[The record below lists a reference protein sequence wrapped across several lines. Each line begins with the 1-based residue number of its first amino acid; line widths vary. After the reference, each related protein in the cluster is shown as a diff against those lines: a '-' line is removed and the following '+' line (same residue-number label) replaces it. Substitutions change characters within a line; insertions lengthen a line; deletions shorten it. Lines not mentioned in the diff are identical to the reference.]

1 MKDPVSRE
9 PANRASLFAF
19 AILVTLIMS
28 FYNRQL
34 QVILQMY
41 LSGNLS
47 PFSEVYL
54 YLKFT
59 VSGQFVST
67 VCAFH
72 GYAFG
77 GSCFSIVLCTNMA
90 AVTSAENHLYITVFL
105 PRNQIAKRTIEI
117 EL

>member
-19 AILVTLIMS
+19 ANLATLIMS

-59 VSGQFVST
+59 VCGQFVST

-77 GSCFSIVLCTNMA
+77 GVLFNIILKC
-90 AVTSAENHLYITVFL
+90 
-105 PRNQIAKRTIEI
+105 IANLGI
-117 EL
+117 LHNAML

>member
-1 MKDPVSRE
+1 MTDPVSRE
-9 PANRASLFAF
+9 PAIRASLFAF
-19 AILVTLIMS
+19 TNLVTLIMS

-47 PFSEVYL
+47 PFSEIYL

-59 VSGQFVST
+59 VSGKFLLT

-72 GYAFG
+72 GYVFGSVLFHIKAAFVDNKL
-77 GSCFSIVLCTNMA
+77 I
-90 AVTSAENHLYITVFL
+90 
-105 PRNQIAKRTIEI
+105 PRT
-117 EL
+117 

>member
-19 AILVTLIMS
+19 ANLVTLIMS

-59 VSGQFVST
+59 VSGQFLST

-77 GSCFSIVLCTNMA
+77 GVLSKSSFGVPSVLLDNILF
-90 AVTSAENHLYITVFL
+90 EL
-105 PRNQIAKRTIEI
+105 IAFW
-117 EL
+117 L

>member
-1 MKDPVSRE
+1 MKDPVPRE

-19 AILVTLIMS
+19 ANLVKIMS
-28 FYNRQL
+28 FYSRQL

-47 PFSEVYL
+47 AFSEVYL

-59 VSGQFVST
+59 VSGQFVLT

-77 GSCFSIVLCTNMA
+77 GVPNCS
-90 AVTSAENHLYITVFL
+90 
-105 PRNQIAKRTIEI
+105 
-117 EL
+117 

>member
-19 AILVTLIMS
+19 ANLVTLIMS

-34 QVILQMY
+34 QVILQVY

-47 PFSEVYL
+47 PFPEVYL
-54 YLKFT
+54 SLKFT
-59 VSGQFVST
+59 VSGQFVLA

-77 GSCFSIVLCTNMA
+77 VVLFIFRLDQF
-90 AVTSAENHLYITVFL
+90 HTVNIIFHSQFHPL
-105 PRNQIAKRTIEI
+105 ISRRESFHQSFTA
-117 EL
+117 

>member
-19 AILVTLIMS
+19 ANVVTLIMS
-28 FYNRQL
+28 FYNRKR

-72 GYAFG
+72 GYAFVG
-77 GSCFSIVLCTNMA
+77 VLLLLLLLCRRYCPVCTVVSSVVN
-90 AVTSAENHLYITVFL
+90 
-105 PRNQIAKRTIEI
+105 
-117 EL
+117 

>member
-19 AILVTLIMS
+19 ESLVTIMS

-59 VSGQFVST
+59 VSGQFVLT

-77 GSCFSIVLCTNMA
+77 GVLFCMYFGILTGFYLIIC
-90 AVTSAENHLYITVFL
+90 V
-105 PRNQIAKRTIEI
+105 Q
-117 EL
+117 

>member
-19 AILVTLIMS
+19 ANLVTLIMS

-47 PFSEVYL
+47 PFSEIYL

-77 GSCFSIVLCTNMA
+77 GVLFFLML
-90 AVTSAENHLYITVFL
+90 ERITKSFEG
-105 PRNQIAKRTIEI
+105 NISF
-117 EL
+117 

>member
-1 MKDPVSRE
+1 MTDPVSRE

-19 AILVTLIMS
+19 ANLVTLIMS

-34 QVILQMY
+34 QVVLQMY

-47 PFSEVYL
+47 PFSEIYL

-59 VSGQFVST
+59 VSGQFVLT

-72 GYAFG
+72 GYVFG
-77 GSCFSIVLCTNMA
+77 GVLFHIKA
-90 AVTSAENHLYITVFL
+90 AFVDNKLI
-105 PRNQIAKRTIEI
+105 PRT
-117 EL
+117 